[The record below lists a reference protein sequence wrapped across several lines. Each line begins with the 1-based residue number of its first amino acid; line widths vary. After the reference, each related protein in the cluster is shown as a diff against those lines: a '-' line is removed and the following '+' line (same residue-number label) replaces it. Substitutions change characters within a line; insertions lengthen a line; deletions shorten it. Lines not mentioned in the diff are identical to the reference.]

1 MKKLFITF
9 VTLTTAMATTLA
21 YAEHAEQSLDKSPDD
36 FSIAHFDSNHDGNIS
51 LQEYLAGD
59 PSNTERVYRHLDANS
74 DGVLDQQEQT
84 EVEAVYQLMHQQT
97 QTKAN
102 SI

>member
-1 MKKLFITF
+1 MKKLFITL
-9 VTLTTAMATTLA
+9 VTLTAATATTLA
-21 YAEHAEQSLDKSPDD
+21 YAQHDDQSLNMVPDV
-36 FSIAHFDSNHDGNIS
+36 FSIVHYDNNHDGNIS

-97 QTKAN
+97 QTKAK

>member
-1 MKKLFITF
+1 MKKLFITL
-9 VTLTTAMATTLA
+9 VTLMAAMATTSV
-21 YAEHAEQSLDKSPDD
+21 YAQHADRPLNMAQDD
-36 FSIAHFDSNHDGNIS
+36 FSIVHYDSNHDGNIS

-59 PSNTERVYRHLDANS
+59 PSNTEHVYRHLDANS
-74 DGVLDQQEQT
+74 DGMIDQQERA

-97 QTKAN
+97 QTKAK